1 MGVADSRPGAAI
13 IADFRRRRALVPA
26 FRRVYSR
33 FSWIYRHIGL

>member
-1 MGVADSRPGAAI
+1 MGEADSWPGAAI
-13 IADFRRRRALVPA
+13 IADFRHRLALMPA

>member
-1 MGVADSRPGAAI
+1 MGEADALPGAAI
-13 IADFRRRRALVPA
+13 IADFCRRWALMPA